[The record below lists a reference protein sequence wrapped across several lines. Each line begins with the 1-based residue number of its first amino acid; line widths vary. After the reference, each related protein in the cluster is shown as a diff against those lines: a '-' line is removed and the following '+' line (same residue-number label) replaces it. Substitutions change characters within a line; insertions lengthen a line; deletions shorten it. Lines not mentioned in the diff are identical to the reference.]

1 MRCVKSALN
10 ELKST
15 FCSKSASQF
24 IYNIFLL
31 EKNFPFQFIMN
42 FYESS
47 IILIETRIHVS
58 IIREGIIRAFVKN
71 YSKYFVDFPK
81 ENSICRFS
89 NRKRKKGKKFHSIVF
104 FSTYYIYITMQYRF
118 RIKLQVLNKE
128 IVNRKMTRS
137 RSGLSQMQII
147 YLTRFIYRGKKKEKR
162 RPLPA

>member
-1 MRCVKSALN
+1 
-10 ELKST
+10 
-15 FCSKSASQF
+15 
-24 IYNIFLL
+24 
-31 EKNFPFQFIMN
+31 MN
-42 FYESS
+42 
-47 IILIETRIHVS
+47 

-104 FSTYYIYITMQYRF
+104 FFNILYIYITMQYRF

-137 RSGLSQMQII
+137 RSGLSQM
-147 YLTRFIYRGKKKEKR
+147 
-162 RPLPA
+162 